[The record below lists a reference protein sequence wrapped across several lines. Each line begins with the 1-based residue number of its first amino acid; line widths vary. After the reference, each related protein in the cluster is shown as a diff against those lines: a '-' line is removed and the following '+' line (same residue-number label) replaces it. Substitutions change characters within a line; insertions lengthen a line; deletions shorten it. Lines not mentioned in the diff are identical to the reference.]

1 MTMPASPNAIHSG
14 RRLGLRAGGGSG
26 RDGGAGMALRRTRG
40 FGWGAASGS
49 GDFGLRGAMGSERW
63 VFGYGSLMWRP
74 GFPFEARSPATLYG
88 RRRAF
93 CIYSVHHRG
102 TYERPGL
109 VLGLAP
115 GGACRGAAYRVAEA
129 DWPETYAYL
138 MEREQ
143 PTETYI
149 EASRHVRLEDGR
161 RVETLCFLSDTAHP
175 QWAGALS
182 LERQAE
188 LIAGATGLSGRNVDY
203 LRDLVA
209 HLEELGVHDETM
221 TRLLAMV
228 EAGERAAG

>member
-1 MTMPASPNAIHSG
+1 
-14 RRLGLRAGGGSG
+14 
-26 RDGGAGMALRRTRG
+26 MA
-40 FGWGAASGS
+40 
-49 GDFGLRGAMGSERW
+49 SERW

-74 GFPFEARSPATLYG
+74 GFRFAERRDATLHG

-102 TYERPGL
+102 TYESPGL

-129 DWPETYAYL
+129 DWAETYAYL
-138 MEREQ
+138 LEREQ

-149 EASRHVRLEDGR
+149 EARREIRLDDGR
-161 RVETLCFLSDTAHP
+161 RVPSLVFLSDVQHP
-175 QWAGALS
+175 QWAGALT

-203 LRDLVA
+203 LRDLVS
-209 HLEELGVHDETM
+209 HLREMRVRDVGME
-221 TRLLAMV
+221 RLLAMV
-228 EAGERAAG
+228 EAG

>member
-1 MTMPASPNAIHSG
+1 M
-14 RRLGLRAGGGSG
+14 
-26 RDGGAGMALRRTRG
+26 DQTRG
-40 FGWGAASGS
+40 EG
-49 GDFGLRGAMGSERW
+49 RW

-74 GFPFEARSPATLYG
+74 GFPYVDRKAAVLHG

-115 GGACRGAAYRVAEA
+115 GGAVRGAAYRVAEA

-138 MEREQ
+138 REREQ
-143 PTETYI
+143 PTETYV
-149 EASRHVRLEDGR
+149 EAWREARLEGGE
-161 RVETLCFLSDTAHP
+161 RVSTLVFLSDKDHP

-188 LIAGATGLSGRNVDY
+188 LISGAVGLSGRNEDY
-203 LRDLVA
+203 LADLVE
-209 HLEELGVHDETM
+209 HLRAEGIRDEGM
-221 TRLLAMV
+221 ERLLKLV
-228 EAGERAAG
+228 NG

>member
-1 MTMPASPNAIHSG
+1 
-14 RRLGLRAGGGSG
+14 
-26 RDGGAGMALRRTRG
+26 MAY
-40 FGWGAASGS
+40 
-49 GDFGLRGAMGSERW
+49 ERW

-74 GFPFEARSPATLYG
+74 GFAYAERQAATLHG

-115 GGACRGAAYRVAEA
+115 GGATRGAAFRVAEA
-129 DWPETYAYL
+129 DWPEVYAYL
-138 MEREQ
+138 IEREQ

-149 EASRHVRLEDGR
+149 EARRAVRLAGGR
-161 RVETLCFLSDTAHP
+161 RVEALVFLSDIRHA

-182 LERQAE
+182 QERQAE

-203 LRDLVA
+203 LRDLVS
-209 HLEELGVHDETM
+209 HLREEGVRDSAMEH
-221 TRLLAMV
+221 LLAMV
-228 EAGERAAG
+228 EARALAGR

>member
-1 MTMPASPNAIHSG
+1 MSI
-14 RRLGLRAGGGSG
+14 
-26 RDGGAGMALRRTRG
+26 
-40 FGWGAASGS
+40 
-49 GDFGLRGAMGSERW
+49 ERW

-74 GFPFEARSPATLYG
+74 GFAFVERQEATLHG

-115 GGACRGAAYRVAEA
+115 GGAVRGAAYRVAEA
-129 DWPETYAYL
+129 DWDEAYAYL
-138 MEREQ
+138 REREQ

-149 EASRHVRLEDGR
+149 EARAAIRLADGR
-161 RVETLCFLSDTAHP
+161 RIETLVFLSDVRHP

-182 LERQAE
+182 PERQAE

-203 LRDLVA
+203 LRDLVV
-209 HLEELGVHDETM
+209 HLRQQGVRDVAME
-221 TRLLAMV
+221 RLLGLV
-228 EAGERAAG
+228 ETRELAAG